1 MLAMAFG
8 WSAAATSPALGQTL
22 RVEISAGPID
32 RAITALARQ
41 SGTSI
46 GADIPLGTTLTRG
59 VHGRMSVAA
68 ALADMLRDTGLRA
81 VRVGPD
87 LWRIER
93 AQRQAIRPARPNSP
107 PSSREHAE
115 QSDIVVTATK
125 RRETLASA
133 ATPLTIASPERL
145 AGVGDTP
152 GTRDLAGSINGLSVT
167 NLGPGRNRLFIRGIA
182 DSPFDGF
189 GQSSVSVQVDESRVT
204 YDAPDPDLRLI
215 DMAQVEVLKGP
226 QGPLYGTG
234 ALGGVYRLVPAKP
247 DLTRAS
253 GSLRSGGSTTQSGS
267 GAGDF
272 DGVIN
277 LPLIPGRLAI
287 RLVGYRIGQGGWINS
302 TDGTRDLNHGQT
314 SGGRIAVRARPFGDW
329 IVDLQG
335 ITQGSSVAD
344 SQYVEAPHTLTRTP
358 RLREPQ
364 DTGISLVSA
373 TANGS
378 IAGARVTAVASATSQ
393 EVNATYD
400 ASSKAALLGGTAP
413 ASYRDARTYHVYTGE
428 IRATGSAGRF
438 DWLGGAALLTAETA
452 ATGTLAGATTVPVL
466 RVRRSVNE
474 AAVFGELTWHL
485 SDRLRVGTGVRVFRS
500 SVDDERAEGSIGG
513 TISRAIVRASPSATI
528 AWQHDARLLVF
539 ARYASAL
546 RPGGIDTTSVG
557 ASSPTSYQSDELQAY
572 DLGAR
577 WSSPNN
583 RLSLDLGLFASDWA
597 HVQADY
603 LAADGLIST
612 RNAGDASNRGIDL
625 SLQWRPARR
634 ISLSAG
640 TLLQHA
646 RINPGALP
654 GVEPDRR
661 LPVIPDASAHGEA
674 SYALRLGR
682 WQLRATGR
690 ASYIGETRL
699 SFDPALDRESGPIL
713 LLSGSLSAEV
723 AAWQIRAGLDNA
735 GDTRA
740 DSFAFGNPFTVTAA
754 PQRTPVRPRTVSLSV
769 RRSF

>member
-1 MLAMAFG
+1 MLAFG
-8 WSAAATSPALGQTL
+8 WSAATSSPALAQTRRL
-22 RVEISAGPID
+22 DIAAGPID
-32 RAITALARQ
+32 RALTELARQ
-41 SGTSI
+41 SGSSI
-46 GADIPLGTTLTRG
+46 GTDIPLGTPLTHG

-68 ALADMLRDTGLRA
+68 ALTQMLHGTGLRA
-81 VRVGPD
+81 VRVGPY

-93 AQRQAIRPARPNSP
+93 AQRQAIRPAHSIAP
-107 PSSREHAE
+107 PAARETAE
-115 QSDIVVTATK
+115 HNDIVVTATK
-125 RRETLASA
+125 HRETLASA

-145 AGVGDTP
+145 AGLGDTP
-152 GTRDLAGSINGLSVT
+152 GTRDLATSINGLSVT

-247 DLTRAS
+247 DLTRVG
-253 GSLRSGGSTTQSGS
+253 GSLRTGGSATQDGS

-277 LPLIPGRLAI
+277 LPLITDRLAI

-314 SGGRIAVRARPFGDW
+314 SGGRIAVRAQPFGDW

-344 SQYVEAPHTLTRTP
+344 SQYVDAPHTLTRTP

-364 DTGISLVSA
+364 DTGISVFSA
-373 TANGS
+373 TASGS
-378 IAGARVTAVASATSQ
+378 IGGARITAVTSATSQ

-400 ASSKAALLGGTAP
+400 ASSKALLLGGTAA
-413 ASYRDARTYHVYTGE
+413 ASYRDARTYRVYTGE
-428 IRATGSAGRF
+428 VRATGSAGRF
-438 DWLGGAALLTAETA
+438 DWFGGAALLAAETA
-452 ATGTLAGATTVPVL
+452 ATGTLIGATTVPVL
-466 RVRRSVNE
+466 SVTRNVDE
-474 AAVFGELTWHL
+474 AAVFGEVTWHL
-485 SDRLRVGTGVRVFRS
+485 SARLRAATGVRVFRS
-500 SVDDERAEGSIGG
+500 SVDDERAEHSIG
-513 TISRAIVRASPSATI
+513 TAISRAIVRASPSATI
-528 AWQHDARLLVF
+528 AWQRNARLLVF

-557 ASSPTSYQSDELQAY
+557 ATSPTSYQSDELQAY
-572 DLGAR
+572 DLGVR
-577 WSSPNN
+577 WSSPSD

-603 LAADGLIST
+603 LAVDGLIST

-625 SLQWRPARR
+625 SLQWRPAGRV
-634 ISLSAG
+634 SLSAG
-640 TLLQHA
+640 TLLQRA
-646 RINPGALP
+646 RINRGALP

-674 SYALRLGR
+674 SYGVRLGS
-682 WQLRATGR
+682 WLLCATGH

-699 SFDPALDRESGPIL
+699 SFDPALDRESGPIV
-713 LLSGSLSAEV
+713 LLSGSLSAKI